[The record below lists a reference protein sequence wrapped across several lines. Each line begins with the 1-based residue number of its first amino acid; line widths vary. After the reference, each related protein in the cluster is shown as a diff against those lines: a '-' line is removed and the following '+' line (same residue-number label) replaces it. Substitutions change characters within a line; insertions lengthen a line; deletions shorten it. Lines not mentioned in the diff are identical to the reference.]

1 MTRNLFLFYF
11 QTDHSVGE
19 IVNRVVGVT
28 LDEQSLIRSIEHIIS
43 FRIIIFMDGDAKGA
57 AEGYVELVAFF
68 FCVFFQF
75 FTLADAI

>member
-11 QTDHSVGE
+11 QTDHSVGK

-57 AEGYVELVAFF
+57 AEGYVEFIAFF
-68 FCVFFQF
+68 LCVFF
-75 FTLADAI
+75 